1 MVLFARV
8 QLDIL
13 EYIHDKEYVHADVKA
28 SNLLVGYTDPQQVS
42 DDDVLFRRVLYNK
55 AHVLHSFLANV
66 NVSSRSL
73 YGIARLSVVCL
84 SSVTLVRP
92 TQAVQ
97 IFGNISTALGT
108 LAIR

>member
-42 DDDVLFRRVLYNK
+42 TFCSDRLLVAYKLLSNVIITFRMRRRRREMCGGHGCLC
-55 AHVLHSFLANV
+55 
-66 NVSSRSL
+66 
-73 YGIARLSVVCL
+73 VC
-84 SSVTLVRP
+84 P
-92 TQAVQ
+92 
-97 IFGNISTALGT
+97 
-108 LAIR
+108 